1 MLHACSFE
9 VLSEQVHFDNPTV
22 LQWIKKYQEPD
33 LHYPLMVL
41 FPIVHKTWKDSETER
56 KARKGG
62 KMATQGRNASN
73 AMKRT
78 WTLHIVWHKSTDWW
92 WQWLTVRDWNKHLY
106 SAMFCNIN
114 PLSSFLKLVKP
125 ASLFRYHFRLRCKI
139 NGVKNDV
146 NMSNKCCNSSLWSK

>member
-1 MLHACSFE
+1 MLHAYSFWGPQWTSTLRQSNS
-9 VLSEQVHFDNPTV
+9 VTV
-22 LQWIKKYQEPD
+22 EPD

-78 WTLHIVWHKSTDWW
+78 WTLHIVWHKNTDWW

-114 PLSSFLKLVKP
+114 PLSCFLKLVKP
-125 ASLFRYHFRLRCKI
+125 ASLFRYHFRLRCII
-139 NGVKNDV
+139 NGLKNEV
-146 NMSNKCCNSSLWSK
+146 NMNNKYCNSSLWSK

>member
-9 VLSEQVHFDNPTV
+9 VLSEQVHFGNPTV

-62 KMATQGRNASN
+62 KMATQGRNASY

-78 WTLHIVWHKSTDWW
+78 WTLHIVWHKNTD
-92 WQWLTVRDWNKHLY
+92 
-106 SAMFCNIN
+106 
-114 PLSSFLKLVKP
+114 
-125 ASLFRYHFRLRCKI
+125 
-139 NGVKNDV
+139 
-146 NMSNKCCNSSLWSK
+146 